1 MKTNPL
7 QSIATAF
14 ASVAVLICASCSTTP
29 PPPAEHSTITA
40 FDEGVPGGVAVDTF
54 EITAKVTA
62 VDRAKRIATLL
73 KPDGKYTQFKA
84 GPEVRN
90 FDQIQ
95 VGDQVKATVTEE
107 LVVYVRDQGGRRTSD
122 GQAGLVMLA
131 PKGDK
136 PGAFSVETVEITTRV
151 RAVDLKNHKATLEF
165 PDGSTRT
172 VAVRPD
178 VKLSTTDI
186 GREVV
191 IQATQAVA
199 IRVEKP

>member
-1 MKTNPL
+1 MKSNPFKL
-7 QSIATAF
+7 IALAI
-14 ASVAVLICASCSTTP
+14 VPVVVLLIASCSTTP
-29 PPPAEHSTITA
+29 PPPAERTTVTA

-62 VDRAKRIATLL
+62 VDRAKRVATLL

-107 LVVYVRDQGGRRTSD
+107 LVVYVREQGGTRTSD
-122 GQAGLVMLA
+122 GQAGFVMLA

-136 PGAFSVETVEITTRV
+136 PSAFSVETVEVTTRV

-191 IQATQAVA
+191 IRATQAVA